1 MIGFF
6 MKKAF
11 FDGWDNLFAL
21 AAYNIVHLALFVLLI
36 VLPISL
42 GIGDALSM
50 AAIILGFLA
59 IAQWQS
65 ITAFAMN
72 GVSDYRSP
80 GFKDTFAHFSSSWK
94 PGLVIGAVN
103 VALWFSITVGLPFY
117 LSQKGFLGLFLASLL
132 FWTCLVALLASQYYL
147 PLEARRGGGFKKN
160 VRVAMI
166 LVLDNP
172 GFTLFLSMHN
182 VLSLAI
188 SALTAFMA
196 PGLAGM
202 ALASADAVKLRL
214 MKYDW
219 LEQNPEGDKKHLP
232 WPDILKEEKEMV
244 GERTLK
250 GMIFPWKEG
259 GK

>member
-6 MKKAF
+6 VKKAF

-21 AAYNIVHLALFVLLI
+21 AAFNIVHLALFVLFI
-36 VLPISL
+36 VLPLSL
-42 GIGDALSM
+42 GIGNALSM
-50 AAIILGFLA
+50 VFIILGFMA

-72 GVSDYRSP
+72 GISDYHSP
-80 GFKDTFAHFSSSWK
+80 GFRATFENFSSSWK
-94 PGLVIGAVN
+94 PGLVVGAIN
-103 VALWFSITVGLPFY
+103 VALWFSLTVGIPFY

-147 PLEARRGGGFKKN
+147 PLEARRGGGFSKN

-172 GFTLFLSMHN
+172 GFTLFLFAHN
-182 VLSLAI
+182 AASLAL

-196 PGLAGM
+196 PGLAGV
-202 ALASADAVKLRL
+202 ALASADAAKLRL

-219 LEQNPEGDKKHLP
+219 LEHNPGVDKKHLP
-232 WPDILKEEKEMV
+232 WTDILGEEKEMV

-259 GK
+259 K

>member
-6 MKKAF
+6 FKKAF
-11 FDGWDNLFAL
+11 FDGWDNLFAI
-21 AAYNIVHLALFVLLI
+21 AAFNIVHLALLLLFI

-42 GIGDALSM
+42 GIGNALSM
-50 AAIILGFLA
+50 LFIILGFMA

-72 GVSDYRSP
+72 GVSDYHSP
-80 GFKDTFAHFSSSWK
+80 GFKASFAHFPSSWK
-94 PGLVIGAVN
+94 PGLVVGAVN
-103 VALWFSITVGLPFY
+103 VGLWFSLTVGIPFY
-117 LSQKGFLGLFLASLL
+117 LSQAGILGLFLASLL

-147 PLEARRGGGFKKN
+147 PLEARRGGGFRKN
-160 VRVAMI
+160 VKVAMI

-172 GFTLFLSMHN
+172 GFTLFLFLYN
-182 VLSLAI
+182 TLSLVI
-188 SALTAFMA
+188 STLMAFMA
-196 PGLAGM
+196 PGFAGI

-214 MKYDW
+214 MKYNW
-219 LEQNPEGDKKHLP
+219 LEQHPGAQKKHLP
-232 WPDILKEEKEMV
+232 WAEILAEEKEMV

-259 GK
+259 K

>member
-6 MKKAF
+6 LKKAF
-11 FDGWDNLFAL
+11 FDGWDNLFAI
-21 AAYNIVHLALFVLLI
+21 AAYNIIHLVILLLFI

-42 GIGDALSM
+42 DIGNALSM
-50 AAIILGFLA
+50 IFIILGFMA

-80 GFKDTFAHFSSSWK
+80 GFRATFAFFPTSWK
-94 PGLVIGAVN
+94 PGLVVGAVN
-103 VALWFSITVGLPFY
+103 VALWFSVTVGIPFY
-117 LSQKGFLGLFLASLL
+117 LSQSGILGLFLASLL
-132 FWTCLVALLASQYYL
+132 FWTCFIALLASQYYL
-147 PLEARRGGGFKKN
+147 PLEARRGGGFRKN

-172 GFTLFLSMHN
+172 GFSLFLFLYN
-182 VLSLAI
+182 LLSLVI
-188 SALTAFMA
+188 STLMAFMA
-196 PGLAGM
+196 PGLAGI

-214 MKYDW
+214 LKYDW
-219 LEQNPEGDKKHLP
+219 LEKNPGVDKKHLP
-232 WPDILKEEKEMV
+232 WAEILEEEKEMV

-259 GK
+259 K